1 MTKRAK
7 FSKGLDVREPKVL
20 ILAISMDNKKQTL
33 EDFEAF
39 VELVNRHSKRIA
51 GVRVVLS
58 CYLQRHYV
66 GIEEAT
72 KLYDKWKKEN
82 GSFLKKFTVS
92 TSKIEPESWEKIIKD
107 SRYDEAFKKANEEYA
122 TSKDFRDI
130 VDNLARKFSWKKTF
144 EDAKNYLL
152 DECAGLLVLSYDGV
166 IAYPHHKLNDAADYF
181 LNKYNPS
188 HSYAGYEIHAV
199 KQKENIINTKLNNEE
214 ALISTCFGLTK
225 LMEINGIFGEKKQT
239 QFFQQFM
246 KMKTQFATNEIIMEE
261 SLNVESQTT
270 QGSQAS
276 TLTQ

>member
-7 FSKGLDVREPKVL
+7 FSKGFDVKEPKVL

-39 VELVNRHSKRIA
+39 VDLANRHKKRVA
-51 GVRVVLS
+51 GIRVVLS

-66 GIEEAT
+66 GAEEAI
-72 KLYDKWKKEN
+72 KLYEKWKNEN
-82 GSFLKKFTVS
+82 GSFLKKFAIS
-92 TSKIEPESWEKIIKD
+92 TSEVEPESWEKIIKD
-107 SRYDEAFKKANEEYA
+107 SRYDEAFKMAQEEYA
-122 TSKDFRDI
+122 TSKDFKDI
-130 VDNLARKFSWKKTF
+130 VDTLARKFSWKKSF
-144 EDAKNYLL
+144 EDARDYLL

-188 HSYAGYEIHAV
+188 HNYAGYEIHTAREKEIVNHV
-199 KQKENIINTKLNNEE
+199 KPNNDE

-225 LMEINGIFGEKKQT
+225 LMEINGIFGERKQT

-246 KMKTQFATNEIIMEE
+246 KMKTEFATNEIIMEDN
-261 SLNVESQTT
+261 LRVENQTN
-270 QGSQAS
+270 QGYSAS
-276 TLTQ
+276 TFTQ